1 MTPTPTS
8 PEPAGDASSSQR
20 GISRRSIVVAGAW
33 SVPAITVAVAAPS
46 ASASTTLAI
55 VVTDPPTQTTACS
68 ATVTPIRFT
77 VTENGAPAAGRAV
90 TVTLPDGA
98 RFRSGVTGTYISG
111 SDGVVTVPA
120 GDIIAGPSTGAIT
133 AVLPGANVQTALP
146 VRTTGALR
154 YGSNSA
160 NIAAASN
167 AGFVHLSAS
176 DNGAVAVKAN
186 GEVWRTTSD
195 AREWVKVGDGGST
208 EANQSGYVAFGNG
221 ESGDA
226 LWIKDG
232 ALRYGSNA
240 ANIAAASNSGFVRL
254 SASDN
259 GAVAV
264 KANGEVWRTTSEE
277 RPWVKV
283 GDGASTDANQSGYVN
298 YGAGAPGNAL
308 WIQGGALRYGSNSA
322 NIPAANNSGF
332 VRVSASDNGAVAVKA
347 NGEVWRTTS
356 EEFAWVKVGDGAST
370 DANQSGYVN
379 YGAGAPGNAL
389 WIQTT
394 TTCAV

>member
-8 PEPAGDASSSQR
+8 PEPVGDASRSQR

-55 VVTDPPTQTTACS
+55 VVTEPPTQTTACS

-120 GDIIAGPSTGAIT
+120 GDILAGPKTGVISAT
-133 AVLPGANVQTALP
+133 VSGANIQTAFP
-146 VRTTGALR
+146 VRTTGALQ
-154 YGSNSA
+154 YGS
-160 NIAAASN
+160 
-167 AGFVHLSAS
+167 
-176 DNGAVAVKAN
+176 K
-186 GEVWRTTSD
+186 
-195 AREWVKVGDGGST
+195 
-208 EANQSGYVAFGNG
+208 
-221 ESGDA
+221 
-226 LWIKDG
+226 
-232 ALRYGSNA
+232 A

-264 KANGEVWRTTSEE
+264 KANGEVWRTTSAE

-283 GDGASTDANQSGYVN
+283 GDGGSTETNQSGYVN
-298 YGAGAPGNAL
+298 YSNGTTGDAL
-308 WIQGGALRYGSNSA
+308 WI
-322 NIPAANNSGF
+322 
-332 VRVSASDNGAVAVKA
+332 K
-347 NGEVWRTTS
+347 
-356 EEFAWVKVGDGAST
+356 
-370 DANQSGYVN
+370 
-379 YGAGAPGNAL
+379 
-389 WIQTT
+389 TT